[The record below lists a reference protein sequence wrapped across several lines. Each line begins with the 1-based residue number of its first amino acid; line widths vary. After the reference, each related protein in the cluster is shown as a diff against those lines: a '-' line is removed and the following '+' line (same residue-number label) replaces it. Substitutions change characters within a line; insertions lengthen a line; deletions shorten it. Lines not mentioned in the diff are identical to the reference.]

1 MVCHFKS
8 KIQLWDLSLI
18 FSVDHQITGVDGA
31 NMICRRH
38 SERARKSTKNNN
50 VLIKLFFTQYIP
62 FHASVVLLVAIDII
76 YSLPFLS
83 FNVALERHT
92 LLRLISII

>member
-50 VLIKLFFTQYIP
+50 VLIKLFFLHNTFHSTHLLCCWLQLTLYIAYL
-62 FHASVVLLVAIDII
+62 F
-76 YSLPFLS
+76 
-83 FNVALERHT
+83 
-92 LLRLISII
+92 

>member
-50 VLIKLFFTQYIP
+50 VLIKFFFFYTI
-62 FHASVVLLVAIDII
+62 HSILRICCVVGC
-76 YSLPFLS
+76 
-83 FNVALERHT
+83 N
-92 LLRLISII
+92 

>member
-8 KIQLWDLSLI
+8 KMQLWDLSLI

-50 VLIKLFFTQYIP
+50 VLIKLFFYTI
-62 FHASVVLLVAIDII
+62 HSILRICCVVGC
-76 YSLPFLS
+76 
-83 FNVALERHT
+83 N
-92 LLRLISII
+92 

>member
-18 FSVDHQITGVDGA
+18 FSVDHPITGVDGA

-38 SERARKSTKNNN
+38 SGRAKNQ
-50 VLIKLFFTQYIP
+50 LK
-62 FHASVVLLVAIDII
+62 II
-76 YSLPFLS
+76 
-83 FNVALERHT
+83 T
-92 LLRLISII
+92 C

>member
-38 SERARKSTKNNN
+38 SERARKSTENNN
-50 VLIKLFFTQYIP
+50 VLIKLVFYTI
-62 FHASVVLLVAIDII
+62 HSILRIWCVVGC
-76 YSLPFLS
+76 
-83 FNVALERHT
+83 N
-92 LLRLISII
+92 